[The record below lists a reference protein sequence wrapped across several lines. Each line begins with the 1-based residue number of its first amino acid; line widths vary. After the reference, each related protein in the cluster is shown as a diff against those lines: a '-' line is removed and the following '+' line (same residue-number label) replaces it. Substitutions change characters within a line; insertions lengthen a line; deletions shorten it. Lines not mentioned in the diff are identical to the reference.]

1 MKSRIVFLL
10 NFLLLILPGLLMAQ
24 SEDTIWTLDE
34 CIEYAK
40 KNNLIIQTNQLEV
53 QQNKI
58 NLTQSKANHYPSFSM
73 GSSYG
78 YNWGRSIDPTTNL
91 FTNNQI
97 TSSGINGNVNW
108 TLFAG
113 NQIRNSV
120 KQSEV
125 NLEASMYDLEAS
137 QNSVML
143 DVIAYFTNVIYNQ
156 ELLEIA
162 KKQLE
167 STEKQ
172 VERTE
177 RLVEAG
183 ALTKVD
189 LLQLISQ
196 KATNQ
201 SEIINAQ
208 NNLSQSLLELK
219 QLLLI
224 PASEGFAIEVPEISL
239 TEATLPEESVEDV
252 YQIAEETMPEIKAVD
267 LRVESSDLAIS
278 INKGTLYPTLSL
290 SGQFYTNYSSVSSG
304 ERSLSTGENETV
316 TSPIGYVQ
324 NTGEIVVS
332 NVSVPI
338 TEVYDNNF
346 GRQFKDNFSRS
357 ASIRLS
363 IPVFSNLQ
371 NRSSYQRSV
380 IQKQQQEVLAK
391 QQRQQMRQII
401 ETAYNDVVAAYQS
414 YNQSIVSVD
423 ALEETF
429 RATDEQYN
437 LGAAIFTEWQVANY
451 NLFQA
456 RSDLLRAKYNYIF
469 KQKVLDFY
477 MGNQVTL

>member
-346 GRQFKDNFSRS
+346 GRQFKDNFSQS